1 MASRVSGNVDLIEE
15 LQLRRW
21 ARQHYLPPA
30 QRPAFWHPIVLEEM
44 AFRDQED
51 AQRAA
56 AETETWGPF
65 VPLAP
70 LEWFDLHAAHGRV
83 QKPQTRKSFSAMS
96 KAHRQVIWEDEPIAG
111 F

>member
-1 MASRVSGNVDLIEE
+1 MASRVSGSVDLIEE

-21 ARQHYLPPA
+21 ARQHYLPPD
-30 QRPAFWHPIVLEEM
+30 QRPTFWHPIVLEEM

-51 AQRAA
+51 AHRPAS
-56 AETETWGPF
+56 ETETWGPF

-70 LEWFDLHAAHGRV
+70 LDWFDLHAAHGSV
-83 QKPQTRKSFSAMS
+83 LKPQTRKRFSTKPPAPC
-96 KAHRQVIWEDEPIAG
+96 KVIWEDEPIAG

>member
-21 ARQHYLPPA
+21 ARQHYLPPD
-30 QRPAFWHPIVLEEM
+30 QRPTFWHPIVLEEM

-51 AQRAA
+51 AQRSAP
-56 AETETWGPF
+56 ETETWGPF

-70 LEWFDLHAAHGRV
+70 LEWLHLHAAHGRIL
-83 QKPQTRKSFSAMS
+83 KPQARKSFTAKSTPHPKVA
-96 KAHRQVIWEDEPIAG
+96 WEDEPIAG